1 MYKIDFYIA
10 GIQKAGTTNLA
21 YLLGKANNVI
31 THPQLECTFF
41 YDLNEF
47 NKGVEY
53 LNNYYFFDAK
63 NCPKDFYRVIKH
75 SNTFTSIG
83 TFQRVLQCSP
93 NVQFI
98 LIFRNPIQRL
108 VSSYLMEKTRSLY
121 PHSLEKAIDIA
132 LNNNS
137 SFEHRVFFAFG
148 KYDKWLTDILK
159 VVNEKQLTY
168 FLFEDLYNDIDHH
181 IGQFSQK
188 YHIDID
194 LTLLKNVPIQ
204 NAQKKFK
211 HEWYQK
217 MIIKLRQSKIKNHI
231 KKIIPAKHWV
241 KWTKKI
247 EHFNY
252 IEPETKFK
260 ISKDQENIL
269 KDAYYQSILN
279 FERMTGLKTNWLQET
294 ERKEP
299 YATQ

>member
-1 MYKIDFYIA
+1 
-10 GIQKAGTTNLA
+10 
-21 YLLGKANNVI
+21 
-31 THPQLECTFF
+31 
-41 YDLNEF
+41 
-47 NKGVEY
+47 
-53 LNNYYFFDAK
+53 
-63 NCPKDFYRVIKH
+63 
-75 SNTFTSIG
+75 
-83 TFQRVLQCSP
+83 
-93 NVQFI
+93 
-98 LIFRNPIQRL
+98 
-108 VSSYLMEKTRSLY
+108 MEKTRSLY

-148 KYDKWLTDILK
+148 EYDKWLTDILK

-181 IGQFSQK
+181 IEQFSQK

-204 NAQKKFK
+204 NAQKEFK